1 MVGVMGDIE
10 RKAVELMAEFK
21 KLGDRY
27 MGWQDSLTRARM
39 GDLNKHDG
47 SVIFFLGQDG
57 PCTMTE
63 LALKIRLT
71 VSSAT
76 LIVDRLEEKGLI
88 ARERSVEDRRV
99 IRVALT
105 GDGASLYRLVEESI
119 LGLGRAMLSVLVESE
134 QDQLLFLYRKIN
146 AALPAKL

>member
-1 MVGVMGDIE
+1 MDSID
-10 RKAVELMAEFK
+10 RKATDLMSEFR

-27 MGWQDSLTRARM
+27 MQWQDSLTRARM

-57 PCTMTE
+57 ECTMTE

-76 LIVDRLEEKGLI
+76 LIVDRLVDKGLVS
-88 ARERSVEDRRV
+88 RHRSLDDRRV
-99 IRVALT
+99 VRVALT
-105 GDGASLYRLVEESI
+105 EEGAGLYRVVEGTI
-119 LGLGRAMLSVLVESE
+119 LGLGRAMLTVLDENE
-134 QDQLLFLYRKIN
+134 QDQLLSLYRKIN
-146 AALPAKL
+146 AALSQK

>member
-1 MVGVMGDIE
+1 MDNID
-10 RKAVELMAEFK
+10 RKAAELMAEFR

-27 MGWQDSLTRARM
+27 MQWQDSLTRARL

-57 PCTMTE
+57 PCTMSE

-76 LIVDRLEEKGLI
+76 LIVDRLVEKGLI
-88 ARERSVEDRRV
+88 ARERSDEDRRV
-99 IRVALT
+99 VRVALT
-105 GDGASLYRLVEESI
+105 DDGASLYRVVEETI
-119 LGLGRAMLSVLVESE
+119 LGLGRAMLSVLDERE

-146 AALPAKL
+146 AALPRKV

>member
-1 MVGVMGDIE
+1 MGNID
-10 RKAVELMAEFK
+10 RKAAELMSEFR

-27 MGWQDSLTRARM
+27 MQWQDSLTRARL

-57 PCTMTE
+57 ACTMSE

-76 LIVDRLEEKGLI
+76 LIVDRLVDKELI
-88 ARERSVEDRRV
+88 ARERSAEDRRV
-99 IRVALT
+99 VRVALT
-105 GDGASLYRLVEESI
+105 QEGASLYRVVEETI
-119 LGLGRAMLSVLVESE
+119 LGLGRAMLMALDEDE
-134 QDQLLFLYRKIN
+134 QDKLLFLYRKIN
-146 AALPAKL
+146 ATLPHKA

>member
-1 MVGVMGDIE
+1 MEETE

-27 MGWQDSLTRARM
+27 LEWQDSLTRAKM
-39 GDLNKHDG
+39 GDLNRHDG

-57 PCTMTE
+57 PCTMSE

-76 LIVDRLEEKGLI
+76 LIVDRLVDKGLI
-88 ARERSVEDRRV
+88 TRERSTEDRRV
-99 IRVALT
+99 VRVALT
-105 GDGASLYRLVEESI
+105 DEGAGLYRFLEEAI
-119 LGLGRAMLSVLVESE
+119 LGLGRAMLSVLDERE
-134 QDQLLFLYRKIN
+134 QDQLLSLYRKIN
-146 AALPAKL
+146 AAFPRKS

>member
-1 MVGVMGDIE
+1 
-10 RKAVELMAEFK
+10 MAEFR

-27 MGWQDSLTRARM
+27 MEWQDSLTRARM

-57 PCTMTE
+57 ECTMSE

-76 LIVDRLEEKGLI
+76 LIVDRLVEKGLI
-88 ARERSVEDRRV
+88 TRERSVEDRRV
-99 IRVALT
+99 VRVALT
-105 GDGASLYRLVEESI
+105 GEGAGLYRVVEETI
-119 LGLGRAMLSVLVESE
+119 LGLGRAMLSVLDERE
-134 QDQLLFLYRKIN
+134 QDQLLSLYRKIN
-146 AALPAKL
+146 AALPRRS